1 LGRRKKKNAY
11 AKNGVP
17 RFLIMIIIIL
27 NDFVRLCGCTIR
39 QIRTAGGKKTTKID
53 TKSSMASNQ
62 KIETHS
68 GIDEHGKV
76 FFVGRQV
83 HDDDDATGAAGVDV
97 GAGVGVA
104 VDDDVDGVD
113 SIGVGAV
120 TDVVDPEGVAKSSS
134 NFFMVIIKLRLAH

>member
-76 FFVGRQV
+76 FF
-83 HDDDDATGAAGVDV
+83 
-97 GAGVGVA
+97 
-104 VDDDVDGVD
+104 
-113 SIGVGAV
+113 
-120 TDVVDPEGVAKSSS
+120 
-134 NFFMVIIKLRLAH
+134 L

>member
-1 LGRRKKKNAY
+1 
-11 AKNGVP
+11 
-17 RFLIMIIIIL
+17 M
-27 NDFVRLCGCTIR
+27 
-39 QIRTAGGKKTTKID
+39 AGGKKQTKID

-76 FFVGRQV
+76 FFVGQV
-83 HDDDDATGAAGVDV
+83 HDEDDATGAAGVDV

-120 TDVVDPEGVAKSSS
+120 TGVVDPEGVSKSSS

>member
-1 LGRRKKKNAY
+1 MSTEKF
-11 AKNGVP
+11 V
-17 RFLIMIIIIL
+17 FLSL
-27 NDFVRLCGCTIR
+27 
-39 QIRTAGGKKTTKID
+39 
-53 TKSSMASNQ
+53 
-62 KIETHS
+62 
-68 GIDEHGKV
+68 

-83 HDDDDATGAAGVDV
+83 HDDDEATGAAGVDV

-120 TDVVDPEGVAKSSS
+120 TAVVDPEGVAKSSS

>member
-1 LGRRKKKNAY
+1 
-11 AKNGVP
+11 
-17 RFLIMIIIIL
+17 
-27 NDFVRLCGCTIR
+27 
-39 QIRTAGGKKTTKID
+39 
-53 TKSSMASNQ
+53 MASNQ

-76 FFVGRQV
+76 FFVGQV

-120 TDVVDPEGVAKSSS
+120 TDAVDPEGGVAKSSS